1 MVTGGQLLC
10 KLQLI
15 AYNLLEVMDVLPDP
29 LGAAIIISTGLC
41 SLAAIA
47 KPV

>member
-15 AYNLLEVMDVLPDP
+15 AYNLLEVMDILPDP
-29 LGAAIIISTGLC
+29 LGAAIIISNGLC
-41 SLAAIA
+41 PLAPIA